1 MKPSNRRDFYLGGIF
16 VILVINCLYLG
27 REFLTPVVLSFMLAT
42 TLAPVV
48 RYLRKFHVP
57 AAVAATLLIFL
68 SAAIFLLL
76 GYITSGPIADMLSD
90 APLIGRI
97 LQIKLMALKDS
108 VAGALEAT
116 SQLDHV
122 TENLNSET
130 TQKVVVAQPGIL
142 SRAAGNL
149 ISAATTIAI
158 TFVLSLF
165 LLASGTL
172 FYQKI
177 VQSFSRLSDKKKV
190 LRIVYS
196 IEGEISRYLLT
207 ITIIN
212 IMVGIFIGTGLWL
225 IGIPNPLVWGVLAFI
240 LNYLPYIGAL
250 ISIVLVGVMSIVT
263 FDNLFY
269 SLLAPGLI
277 LTSHVVEGQFL
288 TPLLVGRRME
298 LNAVAVFISIS
309 FWSWIWGFVGA
320 DGGADPGR
328 AQGHQRSCGELA
340 SARKFP
346 LWRAPADHA
355 GHAEPGPPVTAGP

>member
-1 MKPSNRRDFYLGGIF
+1 MQIKQSGHYYLAGIF
-16 VILVINCLYLG
+16 VILVVHCLYIG
-27 REFLTPVVLSFMLAT
+27 REFLTPVVLAFLMAT

-48 RYLRKFHVP
+48 RALQRWGIPP
-57 AAVAATLLIFL
+57 ALGATLLIVL
-68 SAAIFLLL
+68 AASVFLLL
-76 GYITSGPIADMLSD
+76 GYITSGPIASMIAD
-90 APLIGRI
+90 APEIGRT
-97 LQIKLMALKDS
+97 LKLKLITIRQS
-108 VAGALEAT
+108 LNGALEAT

-122 TENLNSET
+122 TENLNDTS
-130 TQKVVVAQPGIL
+130 TQKVVVAQPGLL

-149 ISAATTIAI
+149 LSAGTTIAI

-212 IMVGIFIGTGLWL
+212 IMVGIFVGTGLWL
-225 IGIPNPLVWGVLAFI
+225 IGIPNPLVWGVLAFL

-250 ISIVLVGVMSIVT
+250 ISIVLVGIISVVT
-263 FDNLFY
+263 FDNVFY

-277 LTSHVVEGQFL
+277 LFSHVAEGQFL
-288 TPLLVGRRME
+288 TPMLIGRRME

-309 FWSWIWGFVGA
+309 FWSWLWGFVGA
-320 DGGADPGR
+320 LMAVPILVVIKVISDHVESWRPLGNFLSGDHPSISETPS
-328 AQGHQRSCGELA
+328 Q
-340 SARKFP
+340 SA
-346 LWRAPADHA
+346 
-355 GHAEPGPPVTAGP
+355 G

>member
-1 MKPSNRRDFYLGGIF
+1 MRSNSRREFYMGGIF

-27 REFLTPVVLSFMLAT
+27 REFLTPVILSFVLAT

-48 RYLRKFHVP
+48 RYLRRWHIPP
-57 AAVAATLLIFL
+57 AIAATLLILL
-68 SAAIFLLL
+68 SAGIVLLL
-76 GYITSGPIADMLSD
+76 GYITSGPIADMIAD
-90 APLIGRI
+90 APRMVRV
-97 LQIKLMALKDS
+97 LQFKLMAVKNSL
-108 VAGALEAT
+108 AGALEAT
-116 SQLDHV
+116 SQIDSV
-122 TENLNSET
+122 TENLNSDS

-196 IEGEISRYLLT
+196 IEGEISRYLFT
-207 ITIIN
+207 ITVIN
-212 IMVGIFIGTGLWL
+212 IIVGIVVGTGLWM
-225 IGIPNPLVWGVLAFI
+225 IGIPNPLVWGVLAFV

-250 ISIVLVGVMSIVT
+250 ISIVLVGMMSIVT
-263 FDNLFY
+263 FDNLLY

-277 LTSHVVEGQFL
+277 LSSHVVEGQFL

-309 FWSWIWGFVGA
+309 FWSWIWGFLGA
-320 DGGADPGR
+320 LMAVPILVVIKVISDHVESWRPLGNFLSGEQLTVTSDPVS
-328 AQGHQRSCGELA
+328 Q
-340 SARKFP
+340 
-346 LWRAPADHA
+346 DHI
-355 GHAEPGPPVTAGP
+355 

>member
-1 MKPSNRRDFYLGGIF
+1 MTKSSRPYIAGIF
-16 VILVINCLYLG
+16 FILVVHCLYLG
-27 REFLTPVVLSFMLAT
+27 KEFLTPVLLAFLLST

-48 RYLRKFHVP
+48 RALSRWHIPP
-57 AAVAATLLIFL
+57 ALAASLLIAL
-68 SAAIFLLL
+68 SAFVFVLI
-76 GYITSGPIADMLSD
+76 GYITSGPISAMIAD
-90 APLIGRI
+90 APQIGHTLKLKLIGIRQS
-97 LQIKLMALKDS
+97 L
-108 VAGALEAT
+108 AGALEAT
-116 SQLDHV
+116 SQIENV
-122 TENLNSET
+122 TADMNDTSA
-130 TQKVVVAQPGIL
+130 QKVVVAQPGIL

-149 ISAATTIAI
+149 ISAGTTIAI

-165 LLASGTL
+165 LLASGNL

-212 IMVGIFIGTGLWL
+212 IMVGIFIGCGLWL
-225 IGIPNPLVWGVLAFI
+225 IGIENPLVWGVLAFL

-250 ISIVLVGVMSIVT
+250 ISIVLVGIISIVT

-277 LTSHVVEGQFL
+277 LFSHVAEGQFL
-288 TPLLVGRRME
+288 TPMLVGRRME

-309 FWSWIWGFVGA
+309 FWSWLWGIIGA
-320 DGGADPGR
+320 LIAVPI
-328 AQGHQRSCGELA
+328 LVVI
-340 SARKFP
+340 KVV
-346 LWRAPADHA
+346 ADHVEGLKPLGNFLSGDHPLLVDPPSREA
-355 GHAEPGPPVTAGP
+355 GN